1 MVHQIGDKLWEG
13 RYSPRDAQGKRIS
26 KNVYAQTEHE
36 CEEKLKVLIEEMK
49 AEIKAEKALLK
60 AQESGMAIS
69 M

>member
-1 MVHQIGDKLWEG
+1 MKDLYDKQEE
-13 RYSPRDAQGKRIS
+13 ARIN
-26 KNVYAQTEHE
+26 KA
-36 CEEKLKVLIEEMK
+36 IEEMK